1 MRNRCYWQ
9 RYCVHKAYLQVF
21 SINGC
26 CFLTD
31 RKKADAFMHAMQFAR
46 NLFINGFAAG
56 ARENKAGVH
65 AQFSLD
71 EEKLAFHTREQSG
84 EKDNPVILVHPYPK
98 TIAALT
104 NLENAFKLYQYHF
117 SEYF

>member
-1 MRNRCYWQ
+1 
-9 RYCVHKAYLQVF
+9 
-21 SINGC
+21 
-26 CFLTD
+26 
-31 RKKADAFMHAMQFAR
+31 MHAMQSAR

-104 NLENAFKLYQYHF
+104 NLENAFQVVPIPFFRIFL
-117 SEYF
+117 SR